1 MSPREDVSEERHE
14 QILDAA
20 TELFA
25 RKGFDQTRM
34 DDIVH
39 ETELSKGALYWYFKS
54 KDDIIFAILDR
65 IFQHEFRE
73 LEPLKESTAPAAA
86 DLDKF
91 TEVAIQDV
99 QRMLGLMPIAYE
111 FLALA
116 FRNRLVQQAL
126 REYFNRY
133 IDILEPVIQ
142 RGVETGEFRQV
153 DPRQVS
159 LAACAIFEGT
169 ILLWVYDRKL
179 VDPAETIRYSIGLLQ
194 AGIKA

>member
-1 MSPREDVSEERHE
+1 MSPREDVSEERRE

-20 TELFA
+20 TDLFA

-34 DDIVH
+34 DDIVR

-73 LEPLKESTAPAAA
+73 LEPLKHSVSSASH
-86 DLDKF
+86 DLNVF
-91 TEVAIQDV
+91 TEMAIKDV
-99 QRMLGLMPIAYE
+99 ERMLGLMPIAYE

-133 IDILEPVIQ
+133 IDILDPVIQ
-142 RGVETGEFRQV
+142 RGVASGEFRDV

-169 ILLWVYDRKL
+169 ILLWVYDRNL
-179 VDPAETIRYSIGLLQ
+179 VNPSQSIRDSIGLLM

>member
-1 MSPREDVSEERHE
+1 MSPREDVSEERRE

-34 DDIVH
+34 DDIVK

-73 LEPLKESTAPAAA
+73 LEPLTRSTSPASH
-86 DLDKF
+86 DLDIF
-91 TEVAIQDV
+91 TEMAIKDV
-99 QRMLGLMPIAYE
+99 ERMLGLMPIAYE

-126 REYFNRY
+126 RQYFNRY
-133 IDILEPVIQ
+133 IDILDPVIR
-142 RGVETGEFRQV
+142 RGVDSGEFRQI

-169 ILLWVYDRKL
+169 ILLWVYDRDL
-179 VDPAETIRYSIGLLQ
+179 VEPAQSIRDSIQLLL